1 MALHNFIRDSSLAD
15 KEFDRCNEDEDYMSM
30 PSSQPSTSQF
40 GDEEDDMNAFRD
52 NIANAI
58 FANVNR
64 IICFQII
71 YVINYEYSE
80 TFVTLFISYMS
91 FNLVQI

>member
-1 MALHNFIRDSSLAD
+1 MQYLP
-15 KEFDRCNEDEDYMSM
+15 MSIELV
-30 PSSQPSTSQF
+30 F
-40 GDEEDDMNAFRD
+40 
-52 NIANAI
+52 
-58 FANVNR
+58 
-64 IICFQII
+64 FQII